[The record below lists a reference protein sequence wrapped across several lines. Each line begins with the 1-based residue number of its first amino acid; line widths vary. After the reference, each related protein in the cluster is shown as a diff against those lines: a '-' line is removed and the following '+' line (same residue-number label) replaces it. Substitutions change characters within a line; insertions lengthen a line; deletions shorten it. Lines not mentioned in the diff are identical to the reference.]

1 MRGSVIAWIF
11 SALYLSIVS
20 CPASGYHLAEGAC
33 VFMKLTLSA
42 ASNSHVFECIVRN
55 MQSLSF
61 TPGRAFL
68 SSNSPAVPWTVVFED
83 EGIAGYFYACDRSQE
98 VHEHSILD
106 AMLIYNVAAL
116 ARSDAEHQ
124 RPEPQRIASVEWSR
138 DGLQAVL
145 YLDGTAQGLYDFQ
158 ARCGYCRMN
167 FPNFAAERGDTWRK
181 SDHSWSDA
189 ALQRFESSLYA

>member
-1 MRGSVIAWIF
+1 
-11 SALYLSIVS
+11 
-20 CPASGYHLAEGAC
+20 
-33 VFMKLTLSA
+33 
-42 ASNSHVFECIVRN
+42 

-68 SSNSPAVPWTVVFED
+68 SSNSTTAPWTVVFED
-83 EGIAGYFYACDRSQE
+83 EGLAGYFYACDRSQQTHDE
-98 VHEHSILD
+98 SILD

-116 ARSDAEHQ
+116 ATSDLELE

-145 YLDGTAQGLYDFQ
+145 YLDGTPQALFDFQ

-167 FPNFAAERGDTWRK
+167 FPNFLNDQGDTWRK
-181 SDHSWSDA
+181 SSHAWSEE
-189 ALQRFESSLYA
+189 ALQRFESALYA